1 MDESDQAA
9 NHGSQ
14 ALRERLAHRARELEG
29 LLEAS
34 AGLIFRVR
42 TSDLGVVYAAPNTGD
57 VTGIPAE
64 RWLEKPQLWAERL
77 PDEDVEEIVERVWDA
92 RDSGWDRFHLEFRL
106 RHADDELHWY
116 RGVFQFE
123 RDEEDAPVSFVGT
136 AVDVTEEHRRKE
148 ELRRQRERYRAL
160 FEDAAEAILVS
171 DRTGVIQE
179 VNDAFVE
186 LSGYARD
193 EIEGAHAPDFYAD
206 PARRKEVVER
216 LQSTGQV
223 EEFVVRLRRADG
235 AIRYCRMSASQLETS
250 DGKLI
255 QAVLRDV
262 TERRRHREA
271 LQHQALHDP
280 LTGLPNRSLFWD
292 RLQQAVARVERRGG
306 VGALLYLDLNGFK
319 YVNDRHGH
327 QAGDEVLVE
336 VGRRVSDAIRDSDT
350 VARIGGD
357 EFVVV
362 LPELT
367 ARNEAREVAQRVLET
382 LTEPI
387 RTESTDVRLSA
398 AGGISF
404 ISDEDGAAAVQTSEA
419 RDDPDALL
427 QRADAA
433 MYRAKEEDGS
443 AVAFFSPEL
452 DEAQGSS

>member
-1 MDESDQAA
+1 M
-9 NHGSQ
+9 
-14 ALRERLAHRARELEG
+14 
-29 LLEAS
+29 
-34 AGLIFRVR
+34 
-42 TSDLGVVYAAPNTGD
+42 
-57 VTGIPAE
+57 
-64 RWLEKPQLWAERL
+64 
-77 PDEDVEEIVERVWDA
+77 
-92 RDSGWDRFHLEFRL
+92 